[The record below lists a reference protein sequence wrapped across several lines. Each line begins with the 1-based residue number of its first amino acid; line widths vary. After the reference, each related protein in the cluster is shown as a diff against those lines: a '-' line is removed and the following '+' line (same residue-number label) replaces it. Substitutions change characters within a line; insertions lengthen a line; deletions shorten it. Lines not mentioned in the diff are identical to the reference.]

1 MTPLLSLLSLLTAC
15 SEPSGTDADL
25 PYENQA
31 PELLDQSPRGGGL
44 EAPGAF
50 SSPHL
55 AADVTQGASPAGAA
69 CNAFAADLYA
79 QLPQTGNLIFS
90 PASIQMAMAM
100 TMTAA
105 AGETRESIEAGLH
118 LDFADSDQ
126 EMGQWLRALNATSET
141 HTLRLSSRLWHADD
155 LAVEPQFQEL
165 SAMLFNV
172 YPESLSFEEPETARQ
187 VINHWVAEETDSLIP
202 ELVPSGALT
211 PQTRLVLSNAVYFLA
226 DWERPFDPDETAE
239 RPFNTPT
246 AVVSVP
252 FMNATADQLVGTLP
266 GAKTLVLPYAGG
278 AQELVLLLPDE
289 GRSIDEFGPEALT
302 AAADSVSPQFTELA
316 LPTLA
321 LDWKQSLVEH
331 LIALDMG
338 PAFSSQ
344 ADFSTLSDEDLMLSE
359 VIHQSFLKMD
369 ELGTEAAAVTGV
381 TMKPASVP
389 PPPQVSMIVDRPYLF
404 GILDVDSG
412 ALLFVARVENPL

>member
-1 MTPLLSLLSLLTAC
+1 LDT
-15 SEPSGTDADL
+15 GL

-31 PELLDQSPRGGGL
+31 PDFLDQSPRDGGL
-44 EAPGAF
+44 TVQGAI

-55 AADVTQGASPAGAA
+55 SAEVSQEASPAGAA
-69 CNAFAADLYA
+69 SNAFAADLYA
-79 QLPQTGNLIFS
+79 QLPQTGNLLFS
-90 PASIQMAMAM
+90 PLSIQMAMAM

-118 LDFADSDQ
+118 LDFADSDR
-126 EMGQWLRALNATSET
+126 EMGQWLRALNAPAET
-141 HTLRLSSRLWHADD
+141 YTLRLSSRLWHADD
-155 LAVEPQFQEL
+155 LSTKPQFQEL

-172 YPESLSFEEPETARQ
+172 YPESLSFEEPEAARQ
-187 VINHWVAEETDSLIP
+187 VINDWVAEETDSLIP

-239 RPFNTPT
+239 RPFDTPT
-246 AVVSVP
+246 GVVSVP

-289 GRSIDEFGPEALT
+289 GRSIDEFGPESLT
-302 AAADSVSPQFTELA
+302 AAAASVSNQFTELA

-331 LIALDMG
+331 LVALGMG
-338 PAFSSQ
+338 PAFSTQ

-369 ELGTEAAAVTGV
+369 EQGTEAAAVTGV
-381 TMKPASVP
+381 TMKPTSMP
-389 PPPQVSMIVDRPYLF
+389 PPPQVTMIVDRPYLF
-404 GILDVDSG
+404 GVLDVDSG
-412 ALLFVARVENPL
+412 ALLFVARVESPL

>member
-1 MTPLLSLLSLLTAC
+1 MLPLFLLACAGRADNPVMVGVDPAVTPAPMPQVQPEIPVSNDSKGD
-15 SEPSGTDADL
+15 SDL
-25 PYENQA
+25 
-31 PELLDQSPRGGGL
+31 
-44 EAPGAF
+44 
-50 SSPHL
+50 
-55 AADVTQGASPAGAA
+55 GAA
-69 CNAFAADLYA
+69 SNAFAADLYA
-79 QLPQTGNLIFS
+79 QLPEHGNLIFS
-90 PASIQMAMAM
+90 PASIQTAMAM
-100 TMTAA
+100 TMSGAS
-105 AGETRESIEAGLH
+105 GETRTALEKSLH
-118 LDFADSDQ
+118 LNFEGSDQ
-126 EMGQWLRALNATSET
+126 AMGAWLTALNAPAET
-141 HTLRLSSRLWHADD
+141 HTLQVSNRIWPAED
-155 LAVEPQFQEL
+155 LGLKSEYLAL
-165 SAMLFNV
+165 SAELYGV
-172 YPESLSFEEPETARQ
+172 QPEQLNYKEPEAARST
-187 VINHWVAEETDSLIP
+187 INGWVSEQTQERIP
-202 ELVPSGALT
+202 ELIPSGAIT
-211 PQTRLVLSNAVYFLA
+211 PETRLVLTNAVYFLA

-239 RPFNTPT
+239 GPFNTPT

-331 LIALDMG
+331 LVALDMG